1 MDDGDYYRVR
11 VDDTSLE
18 QPPVSGWSLARDGK
32 APPPVVTFHAVADQ
46 LARGNLYAIRQAG
59 GIPPLVELVKSGS
72 DAQKEKAAGALENLA
87 DNNANRDA
95 IREEGGIPPL
105 VALVRS
111 GSPAQK
117 KKAAG
122 ALERL
127 ADNEQNR
134 IEIPVSCAGA
144 DIMHGNNTSY
154 WRQHEA
160 CAESVFG
167 EVAHCVFVCWFQIIV
182 SATLPRGTYE
192 VSWCVRSAGNWGNEA
207 FSFSLRPAEES
218 VLDAA
223 ATVCS
228 PDAAMH
234 PDEIQEALV
243 ESGTTGWSLLRVGTV
258 EVRALTAD
266 VQAKIWKHSGSW
278 VGPLSFDYVHF
289 LRVS

>member
-1 MDDGDYYRVR
+1 LKVASFDASALKAAGFDANALKKAGFNI
-11 VDDTSLE
+11 SLLKAAGFDVSLLALVE
-18 QPPVSGWSLARDGK
+18 QLKEAGTLTGWLTAQKREAAGTLERLADNALNR
-32 APPPVVTFHAVADQ
+32 
-46 LARGNLYAIRQAG
+46 YAIREAG

-72 DAQKEKAAGALENLA
+72 DAEKVKAAGALRNLA

-160 CAESVFG
+160 PRAS
-167 EVAHCVFVCWFQIIV
+167 
-182 SATLPRGTYE
+182 SAKWRIA
-192 VSWCVRSAGNWGNEA
+192 SSSAG
-207 FSFSLRPAEES
+207 SRSSSRRRSPA
-218 VLDAA
+218 AP
-223 ATVCS
+223 T
-228 PDAAMH
+228 
-234 PDEIQEALV
+234 
-243 ESGTTGWSLLRVGTV
+243 
-258 EVRALTAD
+258 
-266 VQAKIWKHSGSW
+266 K
-278 VGPLSFDYVHF
+278 
-289 LRVS
+289 